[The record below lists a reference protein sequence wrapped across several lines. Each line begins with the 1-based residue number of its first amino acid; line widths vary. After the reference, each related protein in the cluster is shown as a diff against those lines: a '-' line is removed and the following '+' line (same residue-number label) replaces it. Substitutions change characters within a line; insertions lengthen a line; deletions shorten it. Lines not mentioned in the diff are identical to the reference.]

1 MKKVATVELQSYERM
16 IPLLGGYLEAFAA
29 KDPWLKASYTFEKH
43 STTPRV
49 NAQKLLR
56 ELVHAQADVYAFSC
70 YVWNTGV
77 VVRLLQD
84 LVAARPSAR
93 FMLGGPQVMHRAQRY
108 LKPEYENVAI
118 CDGEGEPTFAEYL
131 RQLTEPS
138 PDLSKVPGISFRAG
152 GEIVSTGSR
161 DRIKTLDD
169 IPSPFLADLFKGD
182 YSTTVIETNRG
193 CPFHCAFCYWGAA
206 TNDRVHRFSEERI
219 KDEITWIARNG
230 IPFLYIA
237 DANWGMLGRDL
248 EFSRHIASC
257 KQTYEAPTMV
267 YYAAAKNKP
276 DNVTEVNRIFRTADI
291 ITSQPIS
298 LQTLDE
304 ETLHLIER
312 QNIKASAFMQI
323 QDRLTALKISSYT
336 ELIWPLPGETVD
348 SFRSG
353 IAQLCRMGST
363 TIVVYPHLLLANTP
377 MEKRKEELGLTV
389 SKVNDGYG
397 EAEVVTATSK
407 VSHDGF
413 DAGIR
418 YFYSVF
424 LLHNIRGLHKVAA
437 YLDRNGITS
446 YEAFFVQFVDF
457 WSNVKNSAIVDF
469 IEESIRTSGFYDV
482 FNYGKLI
489 HYSLHENRASFDEL
503 VHAFITSHPSFKDE
517 NVRFLYE
524 IDRILKPY
532 VYSST
537 PVQLSSMFFEFV
549 QAVPSGA
556 HTYEITFPERFHE
569 LFLKAVPSAGGK
581 AGGADCG
588 YRVDHMRFQ
597 YPYMKSHG
605 LEHNAGYCHGMMI
618 RIDSIVPTCEVLAQ
632 ASMASA

>member
-1 MKKVATVELQSYERM
+1 MKKIATVELQSYERM
-16 IPLLGGYLEAFAA
+16 IPLLGGYLEAFA
-29 KDPWLKASYTFEKH
+29 KNDPWLKTSYQFEKH

-49 NAQKLLR
+49 NRQNLLR
-56 ELVHAQADVYAFSC
+56 ELINAQADVYAFSC

-84 LVAARPSAR
+84 LVPALPTAQ
-93 FMLGGPQVMHRAQRY
+93 FMLGGPQVMHRAERY
-108 LKPEYENVAI
+108 LKPEYKNVAV
-118 CDGEGEPTFAEYL
+118 CNGEGESTFAEYL
-131 RQLTEPS
+131 RQLTEPN
-138 PDLSKVPGISFRAG
+138 PDLSKVPGISFRADG
-152 GEIVSTGSR
+152 HIVSTESR
-161 DRIKTLDD
+161 DRIKSLDE
-169 IPSPFLADLFKGD
+169 IPSPFLAGLFKGD

-206 TNDRVHRFSEERI
+206 TNDRVHRFSEERV
-219 KDEITWIARNG
+219 KDEISWIGKNG

-248 EFSRHIASC
+248 EFSRHIAEC
-257 KQTYEAPTMV
+257 KQKYEAPTMV

-304 ETLHLIER
+304 ETLRLIER
-312 QNIKASAFMQI
+312 QNIRASAFMQV

-336 ELIWPLPGETVD
+336 ELIWPLPGETLD

-363 TIVVYPHLLLANTP
+363 TIVVYPHLLLPNTP
-377 MEKRKEELGLTV
+377 MEKRREELGLQL
-389 SKVNDGYG
+389 SKVDDGYG

-407 VSHDGF
+407 VCPDEFSM
-413 DAGIR
+413 GIR
-418 YFYSVF
+418 YYYSVF
-424 LLHNIRGLHKVAA
+424 LLHNLRGLHKVASF
-437 YLDRNGITS
+437 LDREKMVS
-446 YEAFFVQFVDF
+446 YEAFFSQFVEF
-457 WSNVKNSAIVDF
+457 CAGIQESPIVDF
-469 IEESIRTSGFYDV
+469 INESIRTSGFYDV

-489 HYSLHENRASFDEL
+489 HYSLHESRAGFDEL
-503 VHAFITSHPSFKDE
+503 VHNFITSQPCFADE

-524 IDRILKPY
+524 VDRILKPF

-537 PVQLSSMFFEFV
+537 PVHLSSMPFEFI
-549 QAVPSGA
+549 QAVPSDGHA
-556 HTYEITFPERFHE
+556 FEITIPGRFQE
-569 LFLKAVPSAGGK
+569 LFLKSVPSAAATTGPQGNS
-581 AGGADCG
+581 
-588 YRVDHMRFQ
+588 YRVDHTRFQ

-618 RIDSIVPTCEVLAQ
+618 RIDSIVPTCEVLAEV
-632 ASMASA
+632 ATARA